1 MLPLLY
7 RRTSAK
13 FLVITAFALALTLVP
28 VAPAAPQ
35 ANGVLITQVT
45 VKVFGDT
52 VQLTVVGTG
61 PLTYRTLQL
70 SSPPRLVIDLPG
82 ALVGPAVPP
91 LIDVE
96 RGGVARVRIGQFQD
110 RPAIARV
117 AVDMDNALP
126 FTLATAAPAVLTAK
140 FASRGQV
147 AAALAPAAAPVSA
160 VAAPP
165 PPLPPVAQAPPPAP
179 PPVPGPTPAATPG
192 PGPAQAVPG
201 RITLEFRNSE
211 LADVLSALAK
221 ACNMNIVTD
230 ASVKGTVTV
239 RLVDLSCEESLRFI
253 LEANSLGFRR
263 IGRNLIIMSADKL
276 VPPPETPEAI
286 TYTIGFGVAK
296 DVADAVRASVPGIR
310 VTQDVRS
317 NQIVVVGTQ
326 AQQEEVRKIL
336 AGLDIQ
342 LSQVVIEARVVDIS
356 IEDLNNLGLRWGLT
370 GDPPTNIIQV
380 VGDAAVN
387 QIRVGVATFTI
398 FGAITALIDQK
409 KARVLS
415 APRVAVLDNNEAE
428 VNLGEEIPIPAT
440 DASGRVTFTFKP
452 VGVILKIL
460 PKINRDGYVTTKVS
474 PEVSSVITLL
484 QPGNIPR
491 LSTRKATTTVTVR
504 SGESII
510 IGGLISTQERI
521 NVVKVPLLGDIPL
534 VGFLFRYTSVDRR
547 DTEVIFI
554 ITPQILPGP
563 GAPVPAATPRP

>member
-1 MLPLLY
+1 MSPLH
-7 RRTSAK
+7 RRTSTRFFA
-13 FLVITAFALALTLVP
+13 VIAVVLTLSLVP
-28 VAPAAPQ
+28 VPPAAPQ
-35 ANGVLITQVT
+35 ASAVRITQVT
-45 VKVFGDT
+45 VKVFADT

-110 RPAIARV
+110 KPAIARV

-147 AAALAPAAAPVSA
+147 GAPIAPA

-165 PPLPPVAQAPPPAP
+165 PPLPPLAQAQPPAP
-179 PPVPGPTPAATPG
+179 PPPAPAQTPAAPAPAG
-192 PGPAQAVPG
+192 PSAPG
-201 RITLEFRNSE
+201 RISLEFRNGE
-211 LADVLSALAK
+211 LADVLSALAR
-221 ACNMNIVTD
+221 ACGINIVTD

-239 RLVDLSCEESLRFI
+239 RLLDLSCEEALRFI
-253 LEANSLGFRR
+253 LEANNLGFRR

-286 TYTIGFGVAK
+286 TYTIGFSVAK

-326 AQQEEVRKIL
+326 AQHEEVRKIL

-342 LSQVVIEARVVDIS
+342 LSQVMIEARVVDIS
-356 IEDLNNLGLRWGLT
+356 LEDLNNLGLRWGLT
-370 GDPPTNIIQV
+370 GDPPTNIIQII
-380 VGDAAVN
+380 GDPATN
-387 QIRVGVATFTI
+387 QIRVGVAAFTI

-440 DASGRVTFTFKP
+440 DASGRVTFSFKP

-460 PKINRDGYVTTKVS
+460 PKVNRDGLITTRVS

-510 IGGLISTQERI
+510 IGGLISTQERVQ
-521 NVVKVPLLGDIPL
+521 VVKVPLLGDIPL
-534 VGFLFRYTSVDRR
+534 IGSLFRFTSVDRR

-554 ITPQILPGP
+554 ITPQLLPGP

>member
-1 MLPLLY
+1 MLPLLH
-7 RRTSAK
+7 RRTSTK
-13 FLVITAFALALTLVP
+13 LLAIVAVTLTLALVP

-35 ANGVLITQVT
+35 ANAVRITQVT

-82 ALVGPAVPP
+82 AQVGPAVPP

-96 RGGVARVRIGQFQD
+96 RGGVARVRIGQFQE

-117 AVDMDNALP
+117 AIDMDNALP
-126 FTLATAAPAVLTAK
+126 FTLATTAPAVLTAK

-147 AAALAPAAAPVSA
+147 GAAPAPGPAIAPAAAPPA
-160 VAAPP
+160 
-165 PPLPPVAQAPPPAP
+165 PLPPVAQAQPPAP
-179 PPVPGPTPAATPG
+179 PALPTPAPAGTPG
-192 PGPAQAVPG
+192 APAATPG
-201 RITLEFRNSE
+201 RITLEFRSSE
-211 LADVLSALAK
+211 LADVLSALAR

-239 RLVDLSCEESLRFI
+239 RLIDLSCEESLRFI
-253 LEANSLGFRR
+253 LEANNLGFRR

-276 VPPPETPEAI
+276 TPPPETPESI
-286 TYTIGFGVAK
+286 IYTIGFGTAK

-336 AGLDIQ
+336 AGLDVQ
-342 LSQVVIEARVVDIS
+342 LLNVMIEVRVIDIS
-356 IEDLNNLGLRWGLT
+356 LEDLQNLGLRWGLT
-370 GDPPTNIIQV
+370 GDPPTNVIQV
-380 VGDAAVN
+380 LGDAAAN

-440 DASGRVTFTFKP
+440 DASGRVTFSFKP

-460 PKINRDGYVTTKVS
+460 PKVNRDGLITTKVS

-510 IGGLISTQERI
+510 LGGMISTQERV

-534 VGFLFRYTSVDRR
+534 IGVLFRYTSVDRR

-554 ITPQILPGP
+554 VTPQILPGP
-563 GAPVPAATPRP
+563 GAPAPAATPRP

>member
-1 MLPLLY
+1 MP
-7 RRTSAK
+7 
-13 FLVITAFALALTLVP
+13 VP
-28 VAPAAPQ
+28 HAAPQ
-35 ANGVLITQVT
+35 ASGVRITQVT

-82 ALVGPAVPP
+82 AFVGPAVPP

-110 RPAIARV
+110 RPAIVRV
-117 AVDMDNALP
+117 AIDMDNALP

-147 AAALAPAAAPVSA
+147 AAVSAPAPALAPVSAPA

-165 PPLPPVAQAPPPAP
+165 PPLPPVAQAQPPAP
-179 PPVPGPTPAATPG
+179 PALPVTPTPAAPPG
-192 PGPAQAVPG
+192 APAAAPG
-201 RITLEFRNSE
+201 RITMEFRSSE

-221 ACNMNIVTD
+221 ACNINVVTD
-230 ASVKGTVTV
+230 ASVKGMVTV
-239 RLVDLSCEESLRFI
+239 RLIDLSCEEALRFI
-253 LEANSLGFRR
+253 LEANNLGFRR

-286 TYTIGFGVAK
+286 TYSIGFGVARE
-296 DVADAVRASVPGIR
+296 VADTVRASVPGIR
-310 VTQDVRS
+310 VTQDARS

-326 AQQEEVRKIL
+326 AQHEEVRKIL

-342 LSQVVIEARVVDIS
+342 LAQVMIEARVVDIS
-356 IEDLNNLGLRWGLT
+356 VEDLRNLGLRWGLT
-370 GDPPTNIIQV
+370 GDPPTNVIQIT
-380 VGDAAVN
+380 GTPPPATSSGG
-387 QIRVGVATFTI
+387 QIQVGVAGFTI
-398 FGAITALIDQK
+398 FAALTALIDQK

-440 DASGRVTFTFKP
+440 DASGRVTFSFKP

-460 PKINRDGYVTTKVS
+460 PKVNRDGLITTRVS

-521 NVVKVPLLGDIPL
+521 NVIKVPLLGDIPL
-534 VGFLFRYTSVDRR
+534 IGNLFRYTSVDRR

-554 ITPQILPGP
+554 ITPLLLPGP
-563 GAPVPAATPRP
+563 GAPTPAATPRP

>member
-1 MLPLLY
+1 MSPLLR
-7 RRTSAK
+7 RRTSTRLLAV
-13 FLVITAFALALTLVP
+13 LAVVVALSLVP

-35 ANGVLITQVT
+35 TGTVRISQVS

-82 ALVGPAVPP
+82 AMVGSAVPP

-96 RGGVARVRIGQFQD
+96 RGGVARVRIGQFQE

-126 FTLATAAPAVLTAK
+126 FTLATVAPAVLTAK
-140 FASRGQV
+140 FASRGRV
-147 AAALAPAAAPVSA
+147 GSAPAPGPVLAAP
-160 VAAPP
+160 APP
-165 PPLPPVAQAPPPAP
+165 ALPVAQAQPPAP
-179 PPVPGPTPAATPG
+179 PPPVPAPAVPPAQATPAA
-192 PGPAQAVPG
+192 PG
-201 RITLEFRNSE
+201 RITMEFRTSE

-221 ACNMNIVTD
+221 ACNINIVTD

-239 RLVDLSCEESLRFI
+239 RLVDLSCEEALRFI
-253 LEANSLGFRR
+253 LEANNLGFRR
-263 IGRNLIIMSADKL
+263 IGRNLIIMSADRL

-286 TYTIGFGVAK
+286 TYTIGFGLAK

-310 VTQDVRS
+310 VTQDARS
-317 NQIVVVGTQ
+317 NQIIVVGTQ
-326 AQQEEVRKIL
+326 AQHEEVRKIL

-342 LSQVVIEARVVDIS
+342 LAQVMIEARVVDINN
-356 IEDLNNLGLRWGLT
+356 EDLNNLGLRWGLT
-370 GDPPTNIIQV
+370 GDPPTNIFQV
-380 VGDAAVN
+380 IVTGAPTNSVTA
-387 QIRVGVATFTI
+387 GLASSTI

-415 APRVAVLDNNEAE
+415 APRVAVIDGQEAE

-460 PKINRDGYVTTKVS
+460 PKVNRDGLITTRVT

-491 LSTRKATTTVTVR
+491 LSSRKATTTVTVR

-521 NVVKVPLLGDIPL
+521 NVIKIPLLGDIPL
-534 VGFLFRYTSVDRR
+534 VGNLFRYTSVDRR
-547 DTEVIFI
+547 DSEVIFI

>member
-1 MLPLLY
+1 MLPLLH
-7 RRTSAK
+7 RRTSTKLLAIVAVT
-13 FLVITAFALALTLVP
+13 LALALVP

-35 ANGVLITQVT
+35 ANGVRITQVT

-82 ALVGPAVPP
+82 AQVGPAVPP

-96 RGGVARVRIGQFQD
+96 RGGVARVRIGQFQE

-147 AAALAPAAAPVSA
+147 GATSAPGPAIAPAAAPPA
-160 VAAPP
+160 
-165 PPLPPVAQAPPPAP
+165 PLPPVAQAQPPAP
-179 PPVPGPTPAATPG
+179 PALPTPTPAGTPG
-192 PGPAQAVPG
+192 APAAPGATTG

-211 LADVLSALAK
+211 LADVLSALAR

-239 RLVDLSCEESLRFI
+239 RLIDLSCEEALRFI
-253 LEANSLGFRR
+253 LEANNLGFRR

-276 VPPPETPEAI
+276 VPPPETPESI
-286 TYTIGFGVAK
+286 IYTIGFGTAK

-310 VTQDVRS
+310 VTQDARS

-342 LSQVVIEARVVDIS
+342 LLNVMIEVRVIDIS
-356 IEDLNNLGLRWGLT
+356 VSDLQNLGLRWGLT
-370 GDPPTNIIQV
+370 GDPPTNVIQV
-380 VGDAAVN
+380 VGDAAAN
-387 QIRVGVATFTI
+387 QIRVGVATFSI
-398 FGAITALIDQK
+398 FGAITALVDQQ

-440 DASGRVTFTFKP
+440 DASGRVTFSFKP

-460 PKINRDGYVTTKVS
+460 PKINRDGLITTKVS

-510 IGGLISTQERI
+510 LGGMISTQERI
-521 NVVKVPLLGDIPL
+521 QVVKVPLLGDIPL
-534 VGFLFRYTSVDRR
+534 IGFLFRFTSTDRR
-547 DTEVIFI
+547 ETEVIFI

-563 GAPVPAATPRP
+563 GAPTPAATPRP